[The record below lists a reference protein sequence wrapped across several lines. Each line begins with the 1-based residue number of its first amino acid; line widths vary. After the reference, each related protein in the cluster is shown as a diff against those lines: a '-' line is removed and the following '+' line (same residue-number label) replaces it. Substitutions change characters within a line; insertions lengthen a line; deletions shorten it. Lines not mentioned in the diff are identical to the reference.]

1 MSDHSKT
8 FSNYL
13 KIKTIQTIEQLDL
26 PIMQK
31 HHVRIL
37 AHCLAILKDLSSDNS
52 FSSNDQ
58 NLLKE
63 WCDKKSQQF
72 NDQKFNDLLYEQ
84 LFSTSK
90 KLNAFS
96 KKLGKNIRDLN
107 INDLVFLVQESQ
119 KNEGD

>member
-37 AHCLAILKDLSSDNS
+37 AHCLAILKDLSSDNI

-63 WCDKKSQQF
+63 WCDKKSQKF

>member
-107 INDLVFLVQESQ
+107 INDLVCLVQESQ

>member
-63 WCDKKSQQF
+63 WCDKKSQKF

-107 INDLVFLVQESQ
+107 INDLVCLVQESQ